1 MMGQS
6 DNELVKEIIYGNQSA
21 MELLVKRHYSM
32 VQSFVYRLTEDY
44 TLSYDITQE
53 IFIKMMKG
61 ISRYDYNRGLF
72 KPWILK
78 IASNH
83 CKDYFRTSTY
93 KHQSEISNID
103 EIDIKSDE
111 NIIDILEH
119 KEDRRIVKSAVD
131 SLPTLQR
138 EAIILK
144 YYHNFKIKEI
154 SSITGDAENTIKSRL
169 FSGIKNLKN
178 ILEVKIMKKT
188 DMRDDDYFDNEISE
202 FLNLYTTE
210 KVPEEMID
218 ITIDSLRQY
227 MPPKK
232 EKNTLLTLISNEL
245 TYINKSYFIAATIL
259 VIISLAFSIECNINQ
274 YKTLMII
281 SPLPMILG
289 MFQIV
294 KSTRNNM

>member
-1 MMGQS
+1 
-6 DNELVKEIIYGNQSA
+6 
-21 MELLVKRHYSM
+21 
-32 VQSFVYRLTEDY
+32 
-44 TLSYDITQE
+44 
-53 IFIKMMKG
+53 
-61 ISRYDYNRGLF
+61 
-72 KPWILK
+72 
-78 IASNH
+78 
-83 CKDYFRTSTY
+83 
-93 KHQSEISNID
+93 
-103 EIDIKSDE
+103 
-111 NIIDILEH
+111 
-119 KEDRRIVKSAVD
+119 
-131 SLPTLQR
+131 
-138 EAIILK
+138 
-144 YYHNFKIKEI
+144 
-154 SSITGDAENTIKSRL
+154 
-169 FSGIKNLKN
+169 
-178 ILEVKIMKKT
+178 MKKT